1 MPCSQCRRP
10 TFFEVGDQ
18 RVQLC
23 LDCWHKLQHG
33 NFLQFLQNAAM
44 MNQAMDH
51 MDEITGFGQTGGRIP
66 VAALARVMSKNST
79 YNNINISNSMVGV
92 VNTGDLARIDAVIT
106 LTKDSDAEAIGT
118 AIKALAQAIIDSNEV
133 DRASKQEMIDLVQ
146 AIGEQIVGQRK
157 KPILLS
163 LFKSLEER
171 AKGYAAISAATQS
184 LILITTK
191 ILGT

>member
-1 MPCSQCRRP
+1 
-10 TFFEVGDQ
+10 
-18 RVQLC
+18 
-23 LDCWHKLQHG
+23 
-33 NFLQFLQNAAM
+33 M

-79 YNNINISNSMVGV
+79 NNNINISNSMVGV

-171 AKGYAAISAATQS
+171 AKGYVAISAATQS